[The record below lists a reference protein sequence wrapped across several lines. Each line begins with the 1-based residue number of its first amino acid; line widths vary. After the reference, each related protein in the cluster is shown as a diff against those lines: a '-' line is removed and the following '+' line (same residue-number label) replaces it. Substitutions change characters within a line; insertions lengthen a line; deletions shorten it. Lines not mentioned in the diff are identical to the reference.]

1 MQKHQQHKIKRYSDL
16 AAALPEQENSMK
28 CVLCGRTPIETKI
41 DPFPLN
47 PEARGMLS
55 KQSGID
61 PDDAAASYGVCLEC
75 RALPI
80 VERAKLTALAI
91 EDEREGY
98 RRELNDEYR
107 REAMVE
113 ALNRFRN

>member
-1 MQKHQQHKIKRYSDL
+1 
-16 AAALPEQENSMK
+16 MK

-41 DPFPLN
+41 GPFPLN
-47 PEARGMLS
+47 PEAQGMLS

-61 PDDAAASYGVCLEC
+61 PDDAVASHGVCEEC

-80 VERAKLTALAI
+80 GERAKLTALAI
-91 EDEREGY
+91 EDEREEY

-107 REAMVE
+107 RELIEE
-113 ALNRFRN
+113 ALNKFRN